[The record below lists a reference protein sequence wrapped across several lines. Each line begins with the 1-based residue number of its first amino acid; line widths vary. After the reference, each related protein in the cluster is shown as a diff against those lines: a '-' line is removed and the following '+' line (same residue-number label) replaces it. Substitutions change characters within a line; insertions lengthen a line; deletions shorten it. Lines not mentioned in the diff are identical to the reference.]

1 MVVDAALAAVVW
13 VAGDALPAGA
23 VVAGDVEQAGDAS
36 VVDVSVAV
44 AFQSDVRAVPLAA
57 DAFLG

>member
-44 AFQSDVRAVPLAA
+44 AFQSDVRAVPLAS
-57 DAFLG
+57 DAFL